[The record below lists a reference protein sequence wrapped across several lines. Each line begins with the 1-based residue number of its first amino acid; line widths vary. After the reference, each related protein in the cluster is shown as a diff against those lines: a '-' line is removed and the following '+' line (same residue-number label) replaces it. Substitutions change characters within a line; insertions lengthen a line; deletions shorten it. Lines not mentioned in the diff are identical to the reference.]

1 MVWTCALCL
10 QEMEKC
16 QVPGLFWQSGEM
28 LRYPEIK
35 KNTTIPAALILKLR
49 LAENFVWNNKAVHWR
64 VCPLS
69 AVDSLLVENCPPSS
83 HQGGPT
89 TPHIIQSWSSNNFPS
104 PFQPACV
111 LTFTNVCLVGA
122 NQCWSNYQLHRSTGK
137 PNYLLFDLHTGRPPA
152 PRITRPF

>member
-49 LAENFVWNNKAVHWR
+49 LAENIVWSNKAVHWR

-69 AVDSLLVENCPPSS
+69 AVDGLLVENWPSSS
-83 HQGGPT
+83 HQRGPT
-89 TPHIIQSWSSNNFPS
+89 TPHIIQSWSSSNFPS
-104 PFQPACV
+104 PSNQLVFWCSPMFALSEQI
-111 LTFTNVCLVGA
+111 NVDPIINYIVRRA
-122 NQCWSNYQLHRSTGK
+122 NQIIFCLTST
-137 PNYLLFDLHTGRPPA
+137 PADRRPLE
-152 PRITRPF
+152 